1 MDKQFIEQQIQQLE
15 QGLRSARAQ
24 LAEAEEQA
32 KGLREAVDLNRGAIL
47 AYRQMLEREA
57 AERETAE
64 RETA

>member
-15 QGLRSARAQ
+15 QGLRNAKAQ

-32 KGLREAVDLNRGAIL
+32 KALQEAVDLNRGAIL

-57 AERETAE
+57 AEREEPPGEA
-64 RETA
+64 